1 MTTIQR
7 SAPRSR
13 SLLKGR
19 LIFPNRQSTMDCIV
33 RDISDGGAR
42 LELYHND
49 LVPDH
54 FDLYVPLKETTF
66 PVEVRWRQNSELGVR
81 FVVPREPGATQDDL
95 AARVSQLEAEFQEM
109 KSALSEIQARLMP
122 H

>member
-1 MTTIQR
+1 MTVQR
-7 SAPRSR
+7 SSPRSR

-19 LIFPNRQSTMDCIV
+19 IIFPNRQSTMDCIV

-42 LELYHND
+42 LELHSND

-54 FDLYVPLKETTF
+54 FELYVPLKETTF
-66 PVEVRWRQNSELGVR
+66 PVSVRWRQHTEVGVM
-81 FVVPREPGATQDDL
+81 FVVPRERGATQDDL
-95 AARVSQLEAEFQEM
+95 AGRVSQLEAEFQEM
-109 KSALSEIQARLMP
+109 KAALSEIQARLAP

>member
-1 MTTIQR
+1 MNQR
-7 SAPRSR
+7 AAPRSR

-19 LIFPNRQSTMDCIV
+19 MIFPNKQSTMDCIV

-42 LELYHND
+42 LHLGHHD

-54 FDLYVPLKETTF
+54 FDLYVPLKEATF
-66 PVEVRWRQNSELGVR
+66 AVAVRWRSHDEVGVM
-81 FVVPREPGATQDDL
+81 FVTPEQAGESRQDL
-95 AARVSQLEAEFQEM
+95 AARVERLEAEVRELRDLFRSLQE
-109 KSALSEIQARLMP
+109 QATK